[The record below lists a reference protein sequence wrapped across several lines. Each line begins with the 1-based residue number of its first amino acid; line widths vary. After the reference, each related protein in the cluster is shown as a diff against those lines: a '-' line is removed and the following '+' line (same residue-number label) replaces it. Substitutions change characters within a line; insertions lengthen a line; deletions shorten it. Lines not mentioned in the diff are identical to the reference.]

1 MNRLIL
7 IGNGFD
13 LAHGLKTSYKDFIKW
28 YWTRRIMGLRG
39 LLSHISNDGLC
50 SLKLKNEMDVWNVWA
65 HCNSALYSTNIDGK
79 AIVEEIRKDTRNFSV
94 ESTPLF
100 QEICYKIDTKGW
112 ADIEEIYYKHL
123 TRQYHGARPPK
134 DVNDEFDKI
143 RKELIEYLTEIQ
155 NGITD
160 DVTMPGIR
168 REIFKPFS
176 KEDIAIGAMDQW
188 NEMLKDRLNYRG
200 NEWEHLVVAYNE
212 IYESRGYYA
221 DFIECFCKEHSDVTR
236 LGEFDDVNERCPGFL
251 LPDNILLLNF
261 NYTNTADL
269 YLPEADKFQVN
280 HIHGSLSHPQSVIF
294 GYGDEHDDEYQPL
307 MKKNDNEYLR
317 HIKSFRYLEA
327 ANYRKMLSFI
337 EMDTYQ
343 VCIMGHSSGVSDRT
357 LLKKLFEHKNCVSI
371 KPYYHQKKDGTDD
384 YWDIVC
390 NIARNISDP
399 SLMRDRVV
407 IKEHCEPLSQ
417 LSQNTQNR

>member
-1 MNRLIL
+1 MNRIIL

-13 LAHGLKTSYKDFIKW
+13 LAHGLKTSYADFIDW

-65 HCNSALYSTNIDGK
+65 YNCIPPYSKIDGK

-100 QEICYKIDTKGW
+100 QEICYKIDTIGW

-123 TRQYHGARPPK
+123 TRQYQGACSPK

-221 DFIECFCKEHSDVTR
+221 DFIERFCKEHSDVSQLR
-236 LGEFDDVNERCPGFL
+236 ELDYINELCPGFL

-261 NYTNTADL
+261 NYTSTADL
-269 YLPEADKFQVN
+269 YLPMSDRFQVN
-280 HIHGSLSHPQSVIF
+280 HIHGELSNPKSVIF
-294 GYGDEHDDEYQPL
+294 GYGDEHDDEYRPL
-307 MKKNDNEYLR
+307 MNKKDNEYLR
-317 HIKSFRYLEA
+317 HIKSFHYLEA

-343 VCIMGHSSGVSDRT
+343 VCIMGHSCGVSDRT
-357 LLKKLFEHKNCVSI
+357 LLKTLFEHKNCVSI

-399 SLMRDRVV
+399 SLMRARVA

>member
-1 MNRLIL
+1 MNRIIL

-13 LAHGLKTSYKDFIKW
+13 LAHGLKTSYADFIEW
-28 YWTRRIMGLRG
+28 YWTSRIMGLRG

-65 HCNSALYSTNIDGK
+65 YNCISPYSKIDGK

-100 QEICYKIDTKGW
+100 REICYKIDTKGW

-123 TRQYHGARPPK
+123 TRQYQGARPPK

-221 DFIECFCKEHSDVTR
+221 DFIERFCKEHSDVSQLR
-236 LGEFDDVNERCPGFL
+236 ELDYINELCPGFL

-343 VCIMGHSSGVSDRT
+343 VCIMGHSCGVSDRT
-357 LLKKLFEHKNCVSI
+357 LLKKLFEHKNCGSI

-390 NIARNISDP
+390 NISRNISDP